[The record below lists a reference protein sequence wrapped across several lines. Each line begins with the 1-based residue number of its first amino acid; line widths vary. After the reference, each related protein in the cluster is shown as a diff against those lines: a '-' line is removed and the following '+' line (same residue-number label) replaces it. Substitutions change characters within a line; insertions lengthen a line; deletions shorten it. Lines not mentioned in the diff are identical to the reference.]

1 MALIPFPAQQQPSGG
16 RKNAVSLIFLGT
28 QRRHVS
34 AATAGHM
41 PGTCMGRF
49 LITMGARFSGV
60 CCSFHLV
67 QCSADYREDNEEAR
81 LKREHFWCHI
91 VTNC

>member
-1 MALIPFPAQQQPSGG
+1 MALIPFRAQQEPSGG
-16 RKNAVSLIFLGT
+16 RKNAVSLILGT

-49 LITMGARFSGV
+49 LVAMGARSLGVSG
-60 CCSFHLV
+60 SFHLV
-67 QCSADYREDNEEAR
+67 QCSAGYREDNEE
-81 LKREHFWCHI
+81 
-91 VTNC
+91 V